1 LKQELSKFGVV
12 NIDNNSFS
20 SQITNKTFNMTFE
33 IEMLMVWAIERSC
46 DLAENYRFQ
55 PIWDG

>member
-33 IEMLMVWAIERSC
+33 IENLQIKI
-46 DLAENYRFQ
+46 AENSGVFQ
-55 PIWDG
+55 Y